1 MSRTRSPK
9 KSAKGTGSKPRRP
22 KWRVIL
28 TCLALGQFTVFFLP
42 VFGGILNIA
51 NVGAMGGSLLEA
63 GVFWW
68 WPGFL
73 RLLGRLWRR
82 TWGKLLLLGSGLG
95 LLLLGSL
102 TLVFCWKV
110 CSALKAA
117 PEAECPT
124 VIVLGCQVRGTRPSL
139 LLAYR
144 IQTAGDYL
152 EAHPQAV
159 AVLSGGQGW
168 DEGIS
173 EAECMYRELTRRG
186 IDPARLYREDQSTS
200 TRENLAFSRTLMERE
215 GLTGPTAVVSND
227 FHVYRAVQMAQD
239 QGLEA
244 HGLAAPCSW
253 YSRPTYIL
261 REALALTAYFLAN
274 P

>member
-1 MSRTRSPK
+1 MTRTRSPK
-9 KSAKGTGSKPRRP
+9 GSAKGSEAKPRRP

-28 TCLALGQFTVFFLP
+28 TCLALGQFTAFFLP
-42 VFGGILNIA
+42 VFGGILNVVNA
-51 NVGAMGGSLLEA
+51 GVMGGSLLEA
-63 GVFWW
+63 GIFWW

-73 RLLGRLWRR
+73 RLLGRLWRK

-152 EAHPQAV
+152 DAHPQAV

-200 TRENLAFSRTLMERE
+200 TWENLAFSRALMDRE
-215 GLTGPTAVVSND
+215 GLRGPAAVVSND
-227 FHVYRAVQMAQD
+227 FHVYRAVQMAED

-244 HGLAAPCSW
+244 RGLAAPCSW

-261 REALALTAYFLAN
+261 REALALLAYHMQGA
-274 P
+274 